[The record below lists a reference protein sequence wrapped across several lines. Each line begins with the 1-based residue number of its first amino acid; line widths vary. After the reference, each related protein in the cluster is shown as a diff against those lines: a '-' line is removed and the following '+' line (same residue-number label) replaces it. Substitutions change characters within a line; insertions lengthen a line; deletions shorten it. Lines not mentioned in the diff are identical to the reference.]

1 MKDPDTGETKNVL
14 QLESHF
20 EAFRTHKG
28 TMGQGLLAQ
37 FKFVKDLRTQVAH
50 LFTGHSEFRQ
60 LHDLIS
66 QGNFADAGRELKAKG
81 NGLKTKGFK
90 IPEAGFD
97 PLSLRFRRL
106 AEIMDPFTGEKGFES
121 AGEFVTVSNAAAK
134 ASEDHDPQALG
145 DQFDALGQLFQD
157 NAQALSKHI
166 VNVQAESS
174 PFEVREYKVN
184 IYSVPR
190 TLANRSEGSDEAAQ
204 KPTLDLFD
212 DLTHGGELRVA
223 VFCLDPGQYVGMA
236 RPDLFIRTPD
246 LPFASGYWKAVCG
259 TWLMVLLVVVLGV
272 TASTFVK
279 GPVATLL
286 TTTLILVGLFFHP
299 FLEKLVTELGGK
311 GFGAI
316 ESMVR
321 IVEHKN
327 PTVALEDSKPVAV
340 MKGTDKVILG
350 GMWTVYKTVPNFNVY
365 TLAPYVA
372 NGFDVPFDAGLL
384 PAIAMTLAY
393 LFPCLFIGYFSLRL
407 RELEAK

>member
-1 MKDPDTGETKNVL
+1 M
-14 QLESHF
+14 
-20 EAFRTHKG
+20 
-28 TMGQGLLAQ
+28 AQ
-37 FKFVKDLRTQVAH
+37 FKFMKDLRTQVAQ

-81 NGLKTKGFK
+81 NGLQTKGFK
-90 IPEAGFD
+90 IPEDGFD

-106 AEIMDPFTGEKGFES
+106 AEIMEPFRGKRIS
-121 AGEFVTVSNAAAK
+121 SRRANLSPPANAAAK
-134 ASEDHDPQALG
+134 ASVAHDPQALG

-174 PFEVREYKVN
+174 PFDVKEYKMN
-184 IYSVPR
+184 IYNVPR
-190 TLANRSEGSDEAAQ
+190 TLSNHTEDTDEADQ

-246 LPFASGYWKAVCG
+246 LPFAAGYWKAVCG
-259 TWLMVLLVVVLGV
+259 TWLMVLSVVVLGV

-299 FLEKLVTELGGK
+299 FLEELVKEKGGK

-327 PTVALEDSKPVAV
+327 PTVALEESRAVQV

-393 LFPCLFIGYFSLRL
+393 IFPCLFIGYFSLRL